1 MHAHLSSPP
10 RWSPM
15 AHNALLSVKPC
26 LVAIITKSSCPTWP
40 WLTCQAIDLDK
51 VWTPIIA
58 LRPFVNAHELEI
70 DTMEQQ
76 STPSTEAPET
86 PASAAPVST
95 EAPVRERRV
104 GEAPIKKECVQLSVS
119 TVACVHQLTCQC
131 NRFLKP
137 KPAPKPAAAAEDG
150 EAKTATEVK
159 DDRDR
164 EGGKKKRGG
173 TFKKRPADV
182 EQDPADML
190 CRPVASGEGCQFG
203 DSCKFSHDVDDYM
216 KRKPKDLGERC
227 PVFDAVGYCRYG
239 MACRFSKAHTEKVDG
254 TYRNVTREGY
264 VEGQN
269 SGEEVN
275 DLTHDLRLKLRK
287 DTYDFQSKQQ
297 MKKDKKKGKR
307 QQKNNEEKEVKPE
320 ADASATDA
328 KSETLSDAVKTEV
341 AEKTEATT
349 EDVKAVAATEEVR
362 MEPAAESP
370 LLPERKPV
378 DFKRKIYIA
387 PLTTV
392 GNLPFRRLLKQ
403 TGADI
408 TCGEMAMATNL
419 LKAQQSEWA
428 LLRRHKSED
437 VFGVQIAG
445 SFSDQMARV
454 CELLARETEIDF
466 VDINMGCPIDVV
478 CRVGA
483 GSALMTRPP
492 RLLEV
497 VAGALTGLE
506 LGTRMRTGGTVNTP
520 GLTVKLRTGWSDKQP
535 TAHKLVPKLQSVR
548 ASQAY
553 VNAAVVTADF
563 KLRAA
568 QSVDAIMVHGRSRLQ
583 RYTKNADWDYIFQCS
598 DAQKD
603 SIDEKPMPHVPF
615 VGGGDVLSYE
625 EFDEHLQN
633 GKLETCMLAR
643 GALIK
648 PWLPTEIKE
657 RRHWDISASERLDL
671 LKDFVRFGLEHWG
684 SDQKG
689 VNRTRRYLLEW
700 QSFLC
705 RYIPVGLLEALPQRI
720 NDRPSPYYGRND
732 LETLMASDQAV
743 DWVKISEMLL
753 GPVPDGFQF
762 VPKHRANAYNAA

>member
-1 MHAHLSSPP
+1 
-10 RWSPM
+10 
-15 AHNALLSVKPC
+15 
-26 LVAIITKSSCPTWP
+26 
-40 WLTCQAIDLDK
+40 
-51 VWTPIIA
+51 
-58 LRPFVNAHELEI
+58 
-70 DTMEQQ
+70 MEQQ
-76 STPSTEAPET
+76 PTSTEAPEIPT
-86 PASAAPVST
+86 TTTTAST
-95 EAPVRERRV
+95 EAPVRELRA
-104 GEAPIKKECVQLSVS
+104 GEAPIKKE
-119 TVACVHQLTCQC
+119 
-131 NRFLKP
+131 FLKP
-137 KPAPKPAAAAEDG
+137 KPTPKPATPADAEAGD
-150 EAKTATEVK
+150 AVKATKVK

-173 TFKKRPADV
+173 TFKKRPVDA

-190 CRPVASGEGCQFG
+190 CRPAASGEGCQFG

-227 PVFDAVGYCRYG
+227 PVFDVVGYCRYG
-239 MACRFSKAHTEKVDG
+239 MACRFAKAHIEKVDG
-254 TYRNVTREGY
+254 TYRNMKHEGY
-264 VEGQN
+264 VEGQDLAD
-269 SGEEVN
+269 EVN

-297 MKKDKKKGKR
+297 MKKGKKNDKKR
-307 QQKNNEEKEVKPE
+307 QQKNEKQEVKPE
-320 ADASATDA
+320 TDAASAPAAD
-328 KSETLSDAVKTEV
+328 VKTDSAPVE
-341 AEKTEATT
+341 TETETGDAT
-349 EDVKAVAATEEVR
+349 

-370 LLPERKPV
+370 LLAERKPV

-437 VFGVQIAG
+437 VFGVQLAG

-454 CELLARETEIDF
+454 CELLARETEVDF
-466 VDINMGCPIDVV
+466 VDINMGCPIDIV
-478 CRVGA
+478 CRAGA

-497 VAGALTGLE
+497 VSGALTGLE

-563 KLRAA
+563 KLRAT

-598 DAQKD
+598 DAQQDRIDDKD
-603 SIDEKPMPHVPF
+603 MPSVPF

-625 EFDEHLQN
+625 EFDEHLAN
-633 GKLETCMLAR
+633 GKLDTCMLAR

-705 RYIPVGLLEALPQRI
+705 RYIPVGLLESLPQRI
-720 NDRPSPYYGRND
+720 NDRPAPYYGRNE

-762 VPKHRANAYNAA
+762 VPKHRANAYTAS

>member
-1 MHAHLSSPP
+1 
-10 RWSPM
+10 M
-15 AHNALLSVKPC
+15 AEPVQEKQKP
-26 LVAIITKSSCPTWP
+26 
-40 WLTCQAIDLDK
+40 
-51 VWTPIIA
+51 
-58 LRPFVNAHELEI
+58 
-70 DTMEQQ
+70 
-76 STPSTEAPET
+76 TPSTDSPGTATTST
-86 PASAAPVST
+86 PVAT
-95 EAPVRERRV
+95 EMAVPGRRV
-104 GEAPIKKECVQLSVS
+104 GEAPIKK
-119 TVACVHQLTCQC
+119 A
-131 NRFLKP
+131 FLKP
-137 KPAPKPAAAAEDG
+137 KPAPKSA
-150 EAKTATEVK
+150 ATETDNAKEPAKVK

-164 EGGKKKRGG
+164 DGGKKKRG
-173 TFKKRPADV
+173 TFKKRPIDA
-182 EQDPADML
+182 EQDPADLL
-190 CRPVASGEGCQFG
+190 CRPVASGESCQFG
-203 DSCKFSHDVDDYM
+203 DSCKFSHDIDDYM
-216 KRKPKDLGERC
+216 KRKVKDLGERC
-227 PVFDAVGYCRYG
+227 PVFDAIGFCRYG
-239 MACRFSKAHTEKVDG
+239 MACRFAKAHVEKVDG
-254 TYRNVTREGY
+254 IYRNLKREGY
-264 VEGQN
+264 VETPGHDL
-269 SGEEVN
+269 GDEVN

-297 MKKDKKKGKR
+297 MRKDKKNNKR
-307 QQKNNEEKEVKPE
+307 QQRNDNGKDAKAEVAPE
-320 ADASATDA
+320 AEQN
-328 KSETLSDAVKTEV
+328 SEESTAVKTESAPESDK
-341 AEKTEATT
+341 AESES
-349 EDVKAVAATEEVR
+349 EDVK

-392 GNLPFRRLLKQ
+392 GNLPFRRLMKQ

-445 SFSDQMARV
+445 SFSDQMTRV
-454 CELLARETEIDF
+454 CELLARETDIDF
-466 VDINMGCPIDVV
+466 VDINMGCPIDIV
-478 CRVGA
+478 CRAGA

-497 VAGALTGLE
+497 VSGALTGLE

-520 GLTVKLRTGWSDKQP
+520 GLTVKLRTGWSEKQP
-535 TAHKLVPKLQSVR
+535 TAHKLIPKLQGVR
-548 ASQAY
+548 ASMAY
-553 VNAAVVTADF
+553 VNSAVVTADF
-563 KLRAA
+563 KLRAT
-568 QSVDAIMVHGRSRLQ
+568 QSVDAITVHGRSRLQ
-583 RYTKNADWDYIFQCS
+583 RYTKHADWDYIFQCC

-603 SIDEKPMPHVPF
+603 SIDDKPLPRVPF

-633 GKLETCMLAR
+633 GKLDTCMLAR

-720 NDRPSPYYGRND
+720 NDRPSPYYGRSD
-732 LETLMASDQAV
+732 LESLMASDQAV

-762 VPKHRANAYNAA
+762 VPKHRANAYQTT

>member
-1 MHAHLSSPP
+1 
-10 RWSPM
+10 M
-15 AHNALLSVKPC
+15 AEPVK
-26 LVAIITKSSCPTWP
+26 
-40 WLTCQAIDLDK
+40 
-51 VWTPIIA
+51 
-58 LRPFVNAHELEI
+58 E
-70 DTMEQQ
+70 EQQ
-76 STPSTEAPET
+76 PTPSAMAPET
-86 PASAAPVST
+86 ATSTTPIVTEIPA
-95 EAPVRERRV
+95 RERRV
-104 GEAPIKKECVQLSVS
+104 GEAPIKK
-119 TVACVHQLTCQC
+119 A
-131 NRFLKP
+131 FLKP
-137 KPAPKPAAAAEDG
+137 KPAPKPAAIETDN
-150 EAKTATEVK
+150 AKEPAKVK

-164 EGGKKKRGG
+164 DGGKKKRG
-173 TFKKRPADV
+173 TFKKRPIDA
-182 EQDPADML
+182 EQDPADLL
-190 CRPVASGEGCQFG
+190 CRPVASGEGCKFG
-203 DSCKFSHDVDDYM
+203 DSCKFSHDIDDYM

-239 MACRFSKAHTEKVDG
+239 MACRFAKSHIEKVDDI
-254 TYRNVTREGY
+254 YRNLKREGY
-264 VEGQN
+264 VETPGHDL
-269 SGEEVN
+269 GDEAN

-297 MKKDKKKGKR
+297 MRKDKKNNKR
-307 QQKNNEEKEVKPE
+307 QQRNGKEKDANAEVTQNSEESTVVESSEAAKANSVPE
-320 ADASATDA
+320 KVTPEPESEDA
-328 KSETLSDAVKTEV
+328 K
-341 AEKTEATT
+341 
-349 EDVKAVAATEEVR
+349 

-370 LLPERKPV
+370 LLSERKPV

-392 GNLPFRRLLKQ
+392 GNLPFRRLMKQ

-437 VFGVQIAG
+437 VFGVQLAG
-445 SFSDQMARV
+445 SFSDQMTRV
-454 CELLARETEIDF
+454 CELLTRETDIDF
-466 VDINMGCPIDVV
+466 VDINMGCPIDIV
-478 CRVGA
+478 CRAGA

-497 VAGALTGLE
+497 VSGALTGLE
-506 LGTRMRTGGTVNTP
+506 LGTRMRTGGIVNTP
-520 GLTVKLRTGWSDKQP
+520 GLTVKLRTGWSEKQP
-535 TAHKLVPKLQSVR
+535 TAHKLIPKLQAIR

-553 VNAAVVTADF
+553 VNSAVVTADF
-563 KLRAA
+563 KLRAT
-568 QSVDAIMVHGRSRLQ
+568 QSIDAITVHGRSRLQ
-583 RYTKNADWDYIFQCS
+583 RYTKHADWDYIFQCS
-598 DAQKD
+598 DAQKG
-603 SIDEKPMPHVPF
+603 SIDDKPLSNIPF

-633 GKLETCMLAR
+633 GKLDTCMLAR

-705 RYIPVGLLEALPQRI
+705 RYIPVGV
-720 NDRPSPYYGRND
+720 
-732 LETLMASDQAV
+732 LETLPNVLMTARRRITD
-743 DWVKISEMLL
+743 
-753 GPVPDGFQF
+753 
-762 VPKHRANAYNAA
+762 AATWRR

>member
-1 MHAHLSSPP
+1 MTEP
-10 RWSPM
+10 
-15 AHNALLSVKPC
+15 VK
-26 LVAIITKSSCPTWP
+26 K
-40 WLTCQAIDLDK
+40 
-51 VWTPIIA
+51 
-58 LRPFVNAHELEI
+58 
-70 DTMEQQ
+70 EQQ
-76 STPSTEAPET
+76 ATPSTET
-86 PASAAPVST
+86 PKADATATPVST
-95 EAPVRERRV
+95 EVPVRERRA
-104 GEAPIKKECVQLSVS
+104 GEAPLKPE
-119 TVACVHQLTCQC
+119 
-131 NRFLKP
+131 FLKP
-137 KPAPKPAAAAEDG
+137 KPAPKPASTDNVNVKG
-150 EAKTATEVK
+150 KTEVK

-203 DSCKFSHDVDDYM
+203 DSCKFSHDIDDYM
-216 KRKPKDLGERC
+216 KRKTKDLGERC
-227 PVFDAVGYCRYG
+227 PVFNAVGYCRYG
-239 MACRFSKAHTEKVDG
+239 VACRFANAHIEKVDG
-254 TYRNVTREGY
+254 TYRNVKRDRY
-264 VEGQN
+264 VET
-269 SGEEVN
+269 SGHDLGDEVN

-297 MKKDKKKGKR
+297 MKKGKKNNKR
-307 QQKNNEEKEVKPE
+307 QQRNDEKKEVKPE
-320 ADASATDA
+320 AAAVDAQNSEAA
-328 KSETLSDAVKTEV
+328 KSESNEAVETAS
-341 AEKTEATT
+341 AEAES
-349 EDVKAVAATEEVR
+349 VPAVAQTEPGSEDAK

-370 LLPERKPV
+370 LLAERKLV
-378 DFKRKIYIA
+378 DFKQKIYIA

-392 GNLPFRRLLKQ
+392 GNLPFRRLMKQ

-437 VFGVQIAG
+437 VFGVQLAG

-454 CELLARETEIDF
+454 CELLARETEVDF

-478 CRVGA
+478 CRSGA

-497 VAGALTGLE
+497 VSGALTGLE

-535 TAHKLVPKLQSVR
+535 TAHKLVPKLQAVR

-563 KLRAA
+563 KLRAT
-568 QSVDAIMVHGRSRLQ
+568 QSVDAITVHGRSRLQ

-603 SIDEKPMPHVPF
+603 SIDDKPLPHLPF

-633 GKLETCMLAR
+633 GKLDTCMLAR

-705 RYIPVGLLEALPQRI
+705 RYIPVGILETLPQRI

-753 GPVPDGFQF
+753 GPVPEGFQF
-762 VPKHRANAYNAA
+762 VPKHRANAYQTA

>member
-1 MHAHLSSPP
+1 
-10 RWSPM
+10 M
-15 AHNALLSVKPC
+15 AAMEPAKP
-26 LVAIITKSSCPTWP
+26 APT
-40 WLTCQAIDLDK
+40 TET
-51 VWTPIIA
+51 VET
-58 LRPFVNAHELEI
+58 
-70 DTMEQQ
+70 
-76 STPSTEAPET
+76 STTTAT
-86 PASAAPVST
+86 VST
-95 EAPVRERRV
+95 EAPRERRV
-104 GEAPIKKECVQLSVS
+104 GEAPIKKECV
-119 TVACVHQLTCQC
+119 
-131 NRFLKP
+131 FLKP
-137 KPAPKPAAAAEDG
+137 KPAPKPANTETDAKDAA
-150 EAKTATEVK
+150 EVK

-164 EGGKKKRGG
+164 DGGKKKRGG
-173 TFKKRPADV
+173 TFKKRPADAV
-182 EQDPADML
+182 EDPADML

-203 DSCKFSHDVDDYM
+203 DSCKFSHDLDDYM
-216 KRKPKDLGERC
+216 KRKLKDLGERC
-227 PVFDAVGYCRYG
+227 PVFDVVGYCRYG
-239 MACRFSKAHTEKVDG
+239 VACRFAKAHIEKVDG
-254 TYRNVTREGY
+254 TYRNVKREGY
-264 VEGQN
+264 VETPGQQDL
-269 SGEEVN
+269 GDGVN

-287 DTYDFQSKQQ
+287 NTYDFQSKQQ
-297 MKKDKKKGKR
+297 MKKGKKNGGKR
-307 QQKNNEEKEVKPE
+307 QQQNEAKPE
-320 ADASATDA
+320 GEAASASAPEAAQTSSDV
-328 KSETLSDAVKTEV
+328 KSESTVEI
-341 AEKTEATT
+341 
-349 EDVKAVAATEEVR
+349 
-362 MEPAAESP
+362 EPAAESP
-370 LLPERKPV
+370 LIAERKPV
-378 DFKRKIYIA
+378 DFKRKIYVA

-466 VDINMGCPIDVV
+466 VDINMGCPIDIV
-478 CRVGA
+478 CRAGA

-497 VAGALTGLE
+497 VSGALTGLE
-506 LGTRMRTGGTVNTP
+506 LGTRMRTGDIVKTP

-535 TAHKLVPKLQSVR
+535 TAHKLVPKLQAVR

-563 KLRAA
+563 KLRAT

-603 SIDEKPMPHVPF
+603 SIDEKPLPHVPF

-633 GKLETCMLAR
+633 GKLDTCMLAR

-705 RYIPVGLLEALPQRI
+705 RYIPVGLLETLPQRI

-732 LETLMASDQAV
+732 METLMASDQAV

-762 VPKHRANAYNAA
+762 VPKHRANAYQSA

>member
-1 MHAHLSSPP
+1 M
-10 RWSPM
+10 
-15 AHNALLSVKPC
+15 
-26 LVAIITKSSCPTWP
+26 
-40 WLTCQAIDLDK
+40 
-51 VWTPIIA
+51 
-58 LRPFVNAHELEI
+58 
-70 DTMEQQ
+70 
-76 STPSTEAPET
+76 
-86 PASAAPVST
+86 
-95 EAPVRERRV
+95 
-104 GEAPIKKECVQLSVS
+104 
-119 TVACVHQLTCQC
+119 
-131 NRFLKP
+131 
-137 KPAPKPAAAAEDG
+137 
-150 EAKTATEVK
+150 K

-164 EGGKKKRGG
+164 GKKKRGG
-173 TFKKRPADV
+173 TFKKRPVDA

-203 DSCKFSHDVDDYM
+203 DSCKFSHDMDDYM

-239 MACRFSKAHTEKVDG
+239 VACRFANAHIEKVDG
-254 TYRNVTREGY
+254 TYRNVKREGY
-264 VEGQN
+264 VETQGHDL
-269 SGEEVN
+269 GDEVN

-297 MKKDKKKGKR
+297 MKKWKKNGGKR
-307 QQKNNEEKEVKPE
+307 QQRNDEKKEVKLEGDAASLPTPE
-320 ADASATDA
+320 TTQT
-328 KSETLSDAVKTEV
+328 SEESTAAKTESAEV
-341 AEKTEATT
+341 AGKEFAS
-349 EDVKAVAATEEVR
+349 EDVN

-370 LLPERKPV
+370 LLAERKPV
-378 DFKRKIYIA
+378 NFKRKIYIA

-437 VFGVQIAG
+437 VFGVQLAG

-454 CELLARETEIDF
+454 CELLARETDIDF
-466 VDINMGCPIDVV
+466 VDINMGCPIDIV
-478 CRVGA
+478 CRSGA

-497 VAGALTGLE
+497 VSGALTGLE
-506 LGTRMRTGGTVNTP
+506 LGTRMRTGDTVNTP

-535 TAHKLVPKLQSVR
+535 TAHKLVPKLQTVR

-563 KLRAA
+563 KLRAT

-598 DAQKD
+598 DAKKD
-603 SIDEKPMPHVPF
+603 SIDDKQLPQVPF

-633 GKLETCMLAR
+633 GKLDTCMLAR

-705 RYIPVGLLEALPQRI
+705 RYIPVGILEALPQRI

-753 GPVPDGFQF
+753 GPVPDKFQF
-762 VPKHRANAYNAA
+762 VPKHRANAYQAA

>member
-1 MHAHLSSPP
+1 MTEQVTLSSEIPEIT
-10 RWSPM
+10 
-15 AHNALLSVKPC
+15 ATNA
-26 LVAIITKSSCPTWP
+26 
-40 WLTCQAIDLDK
+40 
-51 VWTPIIA
+51 
-58 LRPFVNAHELEI
+58 
-70 DTMEQQ
+70 
-76 STPSTEAPET
+76 
-86 PASAAPVST
+86 VST
-95 EAPVRERRV
+95 EAPVREHRV
-104 GEAPIKKECVQLSVS
+104 GEAPIKI
-119 TVACVHQLTCQC
+119 A
-131 NRFLKP
+131 FLKP
-137 KPAPKPAAAAEDG
+137 KPAPKPATSEYGHEKDASQA
-150 EAKTATEVK
+150 K

-164 EGGKKKRGG
+164 EGGKKKRG

-182 EQDPADML
+182 DQDPADLL

-203 DSCKFSHDVDDYM
+203 DNCKFSHDINDYM

-227 PVFDAVGYCRYG
+227 PVFDAMGYCRYG
-239 MACRFSKAHTEKVDG
+239 MACRFATAHIEKVDG
-254 TYRNVTREGY
+254 AYRNLKREGY
-264 VEGQN
+264 VETPGHDL
-269 SGEEVN
+269 GDEVN

-297 MKKDKKKGKR
+297 MKKIKKNGKR
-307 QQKNNEEKEVKPE
+307 QQGNNETKE
-320 ADASATDA
+320 T
-328 KSETLSDAVKTEV
+328 KSESTPEIPVKADTVSEDAKTEV
-341 AEKTEATT
+341 ASASDVLKTEVAKMEAAS
-349 EDVKAVAATEEVR
+349 EDVA

-370 LLPERKPV
+370 LLAERKPV

-437 VFGVQIAG
+437 VFGVQLAG

-454 CELLARETEIDF
+454 CELLARETDINF
-466 VDINMGCPIDVV
+466 VDINMGCPIDIV
-478 CRVGA
+478 CRAGA

-497 VAGALTGLE
+497 VSGALTGLE
-506 LGTRMRTGGTVNTP
+506 LGTRMRTGDTVNTP

-535 TAHKLVPKLQSVR
+535 TAHKLVPKLQVVR

-563 KLRAA
+563 KLHAT

-603 SIDEKPMPHVPF
+603 SNDDKPLPHVPF

-633 GKLETCMLAR
+633 GKLDTCMLAR

-657 RRHWDISASERLDL
+657 RRHWDISSSERFDL

-700 QSFLC
+700 QSFLY
-705 RYIPVGLLEALPQRI
+705 RYIPVGLLETLPQRI

-762 VPKHRANAYNAA
+762 VPKHRANAYQTA

>member
-1 MHAHLSSPP
+1 MKQQATSSLEIPE
-10 RWSPM
+10 
-15 AHNALLSVKPC
+15 
-26 LVAIITKSSCPTWP
+26 T
-40 WLTCQAIDLDK
+40 LTTA
-51 VWTPIIA
+51 TPISVEVPI
-58 LRPFVNAHELEI
+58 H
-70 DTMEQQ
+70 
-76 STPSTEAPET
+76 
-86 PASAAPVST
+86 
-95 EAPVRERRV
+95 ERRP
-104 GEAPIKKECVQLSVS
+104 GEAPIKK
-119 TVACVHQLTCQC
+119 A
-131 NRFLKP
+131 FLKP
-137 KPAPKPAAAAEDG
+137 KAVPKPTKEAGDAKDG
-150 EAKTATEVK
+150 K

-164 EGGKKKRGG
+164 CQKKRGG
-173 TFKKRPADV
+173 TFKKR
-182 EQDPADML
+182 
-190 CRPVASGEGCQFG
+190 CQFG
-203 DSCKFSHDVDDYM
+203 DSCKFSHDINDYM

-227 PVFDAVGYCRYG
+227 PVFDAMGYCRYG
-239 MACRFSKAHTEKVDG
+239 VACRFANSHIEKVDD
-254 TYRNVTREGY
+254 TYRNVKRKHYAKMQSHDLGDEM
-264 VEGQN
+264 
-269 SGEEVN
+269 N
-275 DLTHDLRLKLRK
+275 DLSHDLRLKLRK

-297 MKKDKKKGKR
+297 MKKIKKNERKR
-307 QQKNNEEKEVKPE
+307 PQQSDQKKEVKTKG
-320 ADASATDA
+320 DTSSVTII
-328 KSETLSDAVKTEV
+328 
-341 AEKTEATT
+341 
-349 EDVKAVAATEEVR
+349 DVN

-370 LLPERKPV
+370 LLAERKPV

-403 TGADI
+403 SGADI

-437 VFGVQIAG
+437 VFGVQLAG
-445 SFSDQMARV
+445 SYSDLMARV
-454 CELLARETEIDF
+454 CELLARETNVDF
-466 VDINMGCPIDVV
+466 VDINMGCPIEIV
-478 CRVGA
+478 CRSGA

-497 VAGALTGLE
+497 VSGALTGLE

-553 VNAAVVTADF
+553 VNAAIVTTDF
-563 KLRAA
+563 KLRAT
-568 QSVDAIMVHGRSRLQ
+568 QSIDAITVHGRSRLQ

-598 DAQKD
+598 DAKEGRIGDQQL
-603 SIDEKPMPHVPF
+603 PHVPF

-633 GKLETCMLAR
+633 GKLDTCMLAR

-705 RYIPVGLLEALPQRI
+705 RYIPVGLLESLPQRI
-720 NDRPSPYYGRND
+720 NDRPSPYYGRNT

-753 GPVPDGFQF
+753 GPVPDKFQF
-762 VPKHRANAYNAA
+762 VPKHRANAYESTG

>member
-1 MHAHLSSPP
+1 
-10 RWSPM
+10 
-15 AHNALLSVKPC
+15 
-26 LVAIITKSSCPTWP
+26 
-40 WLTCQAIDLDK
+40 
-51 VWTPIIA
+51 
-58 LRPFVNAHELEI
+58 
-70 DTMEQQ
+70 MEQQ
-76 STPSTEAPET
+76 PMPSTETPET
-86 PASAAPVST
+86 PAAATPVST
-95 EAPVRERRV
+95 EAPERERRV
-104 GEAPIKKECVQLSVS
+104 GEAPIKK
-119 TVACVHQLTCQC
+119 A
-131 NRFLKP
+131 FLKP
-137 KPAPKPAAAAEDG
+137 KPAPKPATTETGD
-150 EAKTATEVK
+150 AKDATPAK

-190 CRPVASGEGCQFG
+190 CRPVASGEGCNFG

-227 PVFDAVGYCRYG
+227 PVFDVVGYCRYG
-239 MACRFSKAHTEKVDG
+239 MACRFAKAHIEKVDG
-254 TYRNVTREGY
+254 AYRNIKREGY
-264 VEGQN
+264 AEGQDL
-269 SGEEVN
+269 GDEVN

-297 MKKDKKKGKR
+297 MKKGKKNAGK
-307 QQKNNEEKEVKPE
+307 QQQRNNEKQEVKPE
-320 ADASATDA
+320 TDASSAPA
-328 KSETLSDAVKTEV
+328 SDARTEV
-341 AEKTEATT
+341 TPEAVRTEAET
-349 EDVKAVAATEEVR
+349 ESV
-362 MEPAAESP
+362 EPAAESP
-370 LLPERKPV
+370 LLAERKPV

-437 VFGVQIAG
+437 VFGVQLAG

-466 VDINMGCPIDVV
+466 VDINMGCPIDIV
-478 CRVGA
+478 CRAGA

-497 VAGALTGLE
+497 VSGALTGLE

-563 KLRAA
+563 KLRAT

-598 DAQKD
+598 DAQKEAIED
-603 SIDEKPMPHVPF
+603 KPLPHVPF

-633 GKLETCMLAR
+633 GKLDTCMLAR

-657 RRHWDISASERLDL
+657 RRHWDISASERFDL

-705 RYIPVGLLEALPQRI
+705 RYIPVGVLETLPQRI

-762 VPKHRANAYNAA
+762 VPKHRANAYTTA

>member
-1 MHAHLSSPP
+1 
-10 RWSPM
+10 
-15 AHNALLSVKPC
+15 VKD
-26 LVAIITKSSCPTWP
+26 VA
-40 WLTCQAIDLDK
+40 
-51 VWTPIIA
+51 
-58 LRPFVNAHELEI
+58 
-70 DTMEQQ
+70 
-76 STPSTEAPET
+76 
-86 PASAAPVST
+86 
-95 EAPVRERRV
+95 
-104 GEAPIKKECVQLSVS
+104 
-119 TVACVHQLTCQC
+119 
-131 NRFLKP
+131 
-137 KPAPKPAAAAEDG
+137 
-150 EAKTATEVK
+150 EVK
-159 DDRDR
+159 DSRD
-164 EGGKKKRGG
+164 GKKKRSG
-173 TFKKRPADV
+173 TFKKRPVDA

-203 DSCKFSHDVDDYM
+203 DSCKFSHDLDDYM

-227 PVFDAVGYCRYG
+227 PVFDAIGYCRYG
-239 MACRFSKAHTEKVDG
+239 VACRFAKAHMEKANSS
-254 TYRNVTREGY
+254 YHNVKREGY
-264 VEGQN
+264 VQKDGHDLGDEM
-269 SGEEVN
+269 N

-287 DTYDFQSKQQ
+287 NKYDFQSKQQ
-297 MKKDKKKGKR
+297 MKKGKKQGGKR
-307 QQKNNEEKEVKPE
+307 QQQDDGKKEVKPE
-320 ADASATDA
+320 GDAAAAATEA
-328 KSETLSDAVKTEV
+328 SAVKTET
-341 AEKTEATT
+341 ASDNA
-349 EDVKAVAATEEVR
+349 DA
-362 MEPAAESP
+362 EPAAESP
-370 LLPERKPV
+370 LLAERKPV
-378 DFKRKIYIA
+378 DFKRKIYVA

-454 CELLARETEIDF
+454 CELLARETDIDF
-466 VDINMGCPIDVV
+466 VDINMGCPIDIV
-478 CRVGA
+478 CRSGA

-492 RLLEV
+492 RVLEV

-506 LGTRMRTGGTVNTP
+506 LGTRMRTGGIVNTP
-520 GLTVKLRTGWSDKQP
+520 GLTVKLRTGWSEKDP
-535 TAHKLVPKLQSVR
+535 TAHKLVPKLQAVR

-563 KLRAA
+563 KLRAT

-598 DAQKD
+598 DAQRESVD
-603 SIDEKPMPHVPF
+603 DTPLPRVPF

-625 EFDEHLQN
+625 EFDAHLQN
-633 GKLETCMLAR
+633 GKLDTCMLAR

-657 RRHWDISASERLDL
+657 RRHWDISASERLEL
-671 LKDFVRFGLEHWG
+671 LQDFVRFGLEHWG

-705 RYIPVGLLEALPQRI
+705 RYIPVGLLETLPQRI

-753 GPVPDGFQF
+753 GPVPEGFQF
-762 VPKHRANAYNAA
+762 VPKHRANAYVTA